1 MYQVVKKENI
11 MLLSLRGVRN
21 LVRTEVP
28 AQPVYAEVDGI
39 NMERALINLVSNAIE
54 ASGRGQKVKVGM
66 VLVKGI
72 LAITINS
79 A

>member
-1 MYQVVKKENI
+1 VYQVVKKENI

-28 AQPVYAEVDGI
+28 AQLVYAEVDGI

-54 ASGRGQKVKVGM
+54 AYSRGQKVKVGM

>member
-21 LVRTEVP
+21 PVPTEVP
-28 AQPVYAEVDGI
+28 TQPVYAEVDGI

-54 ASGRGQKVKVGM
+54 AYSRGQKVKVGM